1 MSLKSGDSFPDNVV
15 FKYIPWSEES
25 DEITSCGIPI
35 DYNASKKWADK
46 KVVLFSVPGKSI
58 KSSRVLRSGE
68 LQLTRGHLGAFTPTC
83 SVNHVPG
90 YIQNLPNLRE
100 KGVDIVAVLAFND
113 PFVMSAWG
121 KANRVRGD
129 EILFLS
135 DPEAKFSKSIG
146 WADEVSGRTGRY
158 AIVIDHGKVR
168 YAQIETEKGAVK
180 KSGADA
186 VLASL

>member
-1 MSLKSGDSFPDNVV
+1 MATLKSGDTFPSDVV

-25 DEITSCGIPI
+25 NDITSCGIPI
-35 DYNASKKWADK
+35 NYNASKEWANK
-46 KVVLFSVPGKSI
+46 KVVLFSVP
-58 KSSRVLRSGE
+58 
-68 LQLTRGHLGAFTPTC
+68 GAFTPTC

-90 YIQNLPNLRE
+90 YIKNLPNLRE
-100 KGVDIVAVLAFND
+100 KGVDIVAVVAFND

-135 DPEAKFSKSIG
+135 DPDAKFSKSIG
-146 WADEVSGRTGRY
+146 WADEASGRTGRY
-158 AIVIDHGKVR
+158 AIVIDHGKVG
-168 YAQIETEKGAVK
+168 YAQIETERGAVK

>member
-1 MSLKSGDSFPDNVV
+1 MTTLKPGDQFPSDVV

-25 DEITSCGIPI
+25 GDMNACGIPI
-35 DYNASKKWADK
+35 NYNASKEWADK
-46 KVVLFSVPGKSI
+46 KVVLFSVPG
-58 KSSRVLRSGE
+58 
-68 LQLTRGHLGAFTPTC
+68 AFTPTC
-83 SVNHVPG
+83 SVNHMPG
-90 YIQNLPNLRE
+90 YIKNLPQLRQ

-121 KANRVRGD
+121 KANKVHGD
-129 EILFLS
+129 DIVSKPLSFFQVTNSHLSISRQLFLS
-135 DPEAKFSKSIG
+135 DPDAQFSKSIG
-146 WADEVSGRTGRY
+146 WADSASGRTGRY
-158 AIVIDHGKVR
+158 AIVVDHGKVS

>member
-35 DYNASKKWADK
+35 DYNASKNWADK
-46 KVVLFSVPGKSI
+46 KVVLFSVP
-58 KSSRVLRSGE
+58 
-68 LQLTRGHLGAFTPTC
+68 GAFTPTC

-146 WADEVSGRTGRY
+146 WADEASGRTGRY

>member
-1 MSLKSGDSFPDNVV
+1 MSLNSGDSFPDNVV
-15 FKYIPWSEES
+15 FQYIPWSEES

-35 DYNASKKWADK
+35 NYNASQKWADK
-46 KVVLFSVPGKSI
+46 KVVLFSVP
-58 KSSRVLRSGE
+58 
-68 LQLTRGHLGAFTPTC
+68 GAFTPTC

-90 YIQNLPNLRE
+90 YINNLPKLRE

-121 KANRVRGD
+121 KANR
-129 EILFLS
+129 LFLS
-135 DPEAKFSKSIG
+135 DPDAKFSKSIG
-146 WADEVSGRTGRY
+146 WADEASGRTGRY

-180 KSGADA
+180 RTGCARKKLEAREFTA
-186 VLASL
+186 PVR